1 MFLLLLCFFKLL
13 LQYNNRNRSH
23 EKFDTEK
30 VSTLV
35 PEIFGLGLETSRS
48 RDFSTLLFQTVSP
61 FISSFLVSVW
71 VSVSVPVF
79 FGYPDGIGTGVEKID
94 TGKVSEPVSEKFGT
108 EKSPRTGL
116 VLIFGSLH
124 TLMAT

>member
-1 MFLLLLCFFKLL
+1 MFVAFVVFFKLL

-61 FISSFLVSVW
+61 FIS
-71 VSVSVPVF
+71 
-79 FGYPDGIGTGVEKID
+79 
-94 TGKVSEPVSEKFGT
+94 
-108 EKSPRTGL
+108 
-116 VLIFGSLH
+116 
-124 TLMAT
+124 